1 MSIYLAGLA
10 ALTLMGAATLPLQAN
25 AAERLNGVSNK
36 SVTLSAQRHWR
47 GRYYGHRYWGPRYRY
62 WGPRY
67 GYYGDPYYYG
77 YGYPY
82 RYYRPGFAFG
92 VGPFGFRFF

>member
-1 MSIYLAGLA
+1 MSRYSAGLA
-10 ALTLMGAATLPLQAN
+10 ALVLTGAAMLPLPAN
-25 AAERLNGVSNK
+25 AAARRAGVTNK

-47 GRYYGHRYWGPRYRY
+47 GHFYGHRYWGPRYRY

-67 GYYGDPYYYG
+67 GYYGYPY

-82 RYYRPGFAFG
+82 YGPGFAFG
-92 VGPFGFRFF
+92 FGPFGFRVY